1 MSVATKGLLVE
12 VDGQPLPSDLL
23 ENFEKADLRLRE
35 LYGFSP
41 GAPALFRLWLAC
53 GTSANIKGEFELAVL
68 DIKKSPLTG
77 EDCFD
82 EDAL

>member
-1 MSVATKGLLVE
+1 MSVETKSALVE
-12 VDGQPLPSDLL
+12 IEGQPLPTHLL

-41 GAPALFRLWLAC
+41 GVPALFRLWLAC
-53 GTSANIKGEFELAVL
+53 GTSASIKGEFELAVL
-68 DIKKSPLTG
+68 GIKKSPLTG